1 MAGATRYLKFAVGI
15 YCLPNKCVEILV
27 SENEILYKILEDG
40 SGNYPKIEKFIAN
53 VPADLI
59 AELDRIDIPSWNK
72 NYTNSNIVDGERW
85 WLDFYDGK
93 IFMHKSGFNDC
104 PLLWKNFIAW
114 LDKVIPEIDFSG
126 YADSMIVKELDFMK
140 RIVVIPG
147 DGIGAEVTA
156 SAVEVL
162 KKVDAKFNLELEF
175 EYRDAGGASYEKFGE
190 PLTAETLDACKK
202 ADAILFGAVGG
213 KQWDNL
219 PVDKRP
225 EKALFGLRK
234 GLGLYGNLRPVKVYD
249 ALIDGSPL
257 KPELVRGADLLIV
270 RELVGGIYFGARC
283 ESETVDGVER
293 AWDTEMYS
301 VPEIERIARL
311 AFELAQKRR
320 HKVTSVDKANVLAS
334 SRLWRRVVTEVAKNY
349 PDVELDM
356 LYVDA
361 AAMMLAVNPRQFDV
375 IVTSN
380 MFGDILSDEAAVI
393 GGSIGLLPS
402 ASLGEG
408 TGFFE
413 QIAGSAP
420 DIAGKNLANP
430 IAEILSAAMLLRF
443 SLDAPAAADAIE
455 KAVDQTLADGY
466 RTAEIYRDGC
476 KKVGTVE
483 MTDAICARI

>member
-1 MAGATRYLKFAVGI
+1 M
-15 YCLPNKCVEILV
+15 
-27 SENEILYKILEDG
+27 SKI
-40 SGNYPKIEKFIAN
+40 I
-53 VPADLI
+53 
-59 AELDRIDIPSWNK
+59 
-72 NYTNSNIVDGERW
+72 
-85 WLDFYDGK
+85 
-93 IFMHKSGFNDC
+93 
-104 PLLWKNFIAW
+104 
-114 LDKVIPEIDFSG
+114 
-126 YADSMIVKELDFMK
+126 
-140 RIVVIPG
+140 VIPG
-147 DGIGAEVTA
+147 DGIGVEVTA
-156 SAVEVL
+156 AAVEVL
-162 KKVDAKFNLELEF
+162 KKVDAKFNLALEF
-175 EYRDAGGASYEKFGE
+175 EYRDAGGASYEKYGE

-213 KQWDNL
+213 KQWDTL

-257 KPELVRGADLLIV
+257 KPELVRGCDVMIV

-283 ESETVDGVER
+283 ESEIVDGVER

-301 VPEIERIARL
+301 VPEIERIAKL

-334 SRLWRRVVTEVAKNY
+334 SRLWRRVVNEVAKNY

-356 LYVDA
+356 LYVDNC
-361 AAMMLAVNPRQFDV
+361 AMQLAINPRQFDV
-375 IVTSN
+375 VLTSN
-380 MFGDILSDEAAVI
+380 MFGDILSDEASVI

-413 QIAGSAP
+413 PIHGSSP
-420 DIAGKNLANP
+420 DISGKGIANP
-430 IAEILSAAMLLRF
+430 IATILSAAMLLRY
-443 SLDAPAAADAIE
+443 SLNAPSAADSIE

-466 RTAEIYRDGC
+466 RTAEIYHDGD
-476 KKVGTVE
+476 KKVGTTE
-483 MTDAICARI
+483 MTAAIIARI